1 MVQMRNKI
9 HFAWFVLIGLCIT
22 VGLGKAGVNNTA
34 GLFLSPISE
43 DLGIGVGNLSLYLSV
58 SSIVTMIFLPIG
70 GKIMAKYNG
79 QLVLTVSIILQA
91 GSFAMFG
98 FMNSVWGWYIFA
110 VPLAVGG
117 VFITVISGPILV
129 ERWFEKRSGMALG
142 IMTAI
147 GGLFGAFTQPIVG
160 SLISSFGW
168 RTAYFAIGFAII
180 IIVVPT
186 ILLLLKQSPKDKGLL
201 PYGLEETEQDPN
213 TEAQQLQ
220 GIAFAVAKKS
230 PAFLLLALFF
240 FIITA
245 VSSFTIHIP
254 TYLVNQGYDVTFA
267 GNMMAATMIGVF
279 IGSLLFGYL
288 SDRIG
293 AKKTSLLAMVVGMI
307 SIGLLLVFTDF
318 VAAIVLSLTL
328 FGFVTSSIGTIAP
341 EMTSAL
347 FGSRDYSQIYSTA
360 SMGLAVAS
368 IIALPVYGYI
378 FDFTGSYTSA
388 LYIIMALFVVNIFFI
403 IIAFRNKE
411 KMVQE
416 GHWK

>member
-1 MVQMRNKI
+1 MGQMKSKI

-22 VGLGKAGVNNTA
+22 VGLGKAGLNNTA
-34 GLFLSPISE
+34 GLFISPISE
-43 DLGIGVGNLSLYLSV
+43 DLGIGVGNLSLYLSI
-58 SSIVTMIFLPIG
+58 SSVITMIFLPIG
-70 GKIMAKYNG
+70 GKIMAKYDAR
-79 QLVLTVSIILQA
+79 LVLTVAIILQA
-91 GSFAMFG
+91 GAFAMFG
-98 FMNSVWGWYIFA
+98 FMNSVWGWYIFS

-129 ERWFEKRSGMALG
+129 QRWFKKRSGIALG

-160 SLISSFGW
+160 SLISNLGW
-168 RTAYFAIGFAII
+168 RTSYYTIGIAII

-186 ILLLLKQSPKDKGLL
+186 ILFLLRQSPKDKGLL
-201 PYGLEETEQDPN
+201 PYGAEAEVQD
-213 TEAQQLQ
+213 TSAKSQLD
-220 GIAFAVAKKS
+220 GIAFGTAKKS

-254 TYLVNQGYDVTFA
+254 TYLVNQGYSVTFA
-267 GNMMAATMIGVF
+267 GNMMAAMMIGVF

-293 AKKTSLLAMVVGMI
+293 AKKTSLLAMILGLI
-307 SIGLLLVFTDF
+307 SIGLLLAFTYF
-318 VAAIVLSLTL
+318 VAAIVISLIL
-328 FGFVTSSIGTIAP
+328 FGFVTASIGTIAP
-341 EMTSAL
+341 AMTSAL

-360 SMGLAVAS
+360 SMGLAIAS
-368 IIALPVYGYI
+368 IIALPAYGYI

-388 LYIIMALFVVNIFFI
+388 LYVIMAMFIANILFI
-403 IIAFRNKE
+403 ITAFRSKE
-411 KMVQE
+411 KMVRE
-416 GHWK
+416 GLWK